1 MTERAREQG
10 QEIGGMSTR
19 IAAWLAWALWALSL
33 AAVAV
38 SVAFQVMNAS
48 TPIEAPRGPAALGTG
63 FVLVFTSFVTVGVL
77 VASRQPR
84 SLIGWIFCALGLF
97 LPLASAS
104 EEYALYALVTQP
116 GSGSATHRVSRSS
129 QPPQTWPRAPPST
142 APRSSLRKIAS
153 WL

>member
-1 MTERAREQG
+1 
-10 QEIGGMSTR
+10 MSTR
-19 IAAWLAWALWALSL
+19 TAAWLAWSLWALSL

-38 SVAFQVMNAS
+38 SIAFQVMNAS
-48 TPIEAPRGPAALGTG
+48 TPTEAPRGPAALGIG
-63 FVLVFTSFVTVGVL
+63 FVLVFMSFATVSAL

-84 SLIGWIFCALGLF
+84 NLIGWIFCALGLF

-116 GSGSATHRVSRSS
+116 GSGSETHRVSRS
-129 QPPQTWPRAPPST
+129 QPPQTWPRTPPST

-153 WL
+153 GL

>member
-10 QEIGGMSTR
+10 QEVGGMSTR
-19 IAAWLAWALWALSL
+19 TAAWLAWSLWALSL

-48 TPIEAPRGPAALGTG
+48 TPTEAPRGPEALGIG
-63 FVLVFTSFVTVGVL
+63 FVLVFMSFATVSAL

-84 SLIGWIFCALGLF
+84 NLIGWIFCALGLF

-116 GSGSATHRVSRSS
+116 GSGSATHTGCRGRANL
-129 QPPQTWPRAPPST
+129 PRHGPG
-142 APRSSLRKIAS
+142 LRRA
-153 WL
+153 LRRARP